1 MAKANRLK
9 LIENK
14 LNKIDLETKKYN
26 EKIDKLFSE
35 KQSLLEEKE
44 DIEKENLWK
53 ACKSSGLKMSDILS
67 LVSVAREE
75 NNDKKK

>member
-1 MAKANRLK
+1 MARTNRLK

-14 LNKIDLETKKYN
+14 INKNDLETKKYN
-26 EKIDKLFSE
+26 EKIDKLFLE

-67 LVSVAREE
+67 LVSAARETSYE
-75 NNDKKK
+75 KSR

>member
-26 EKIDKLFSE
+26 EKIDKLFLE

-44 DIEKENLWK
+44 NIEKENLWEI
-53 ACKSSGLKMSDILS
+53 CKKNGLKFNDILS
-67 LVSVAREE
+67 LVNVAKEE
-75 NNDKKK
+75 NKDEKK